1 MDAIAAERLLDDP
14 VWSALTT
21 GHAHLARG
29 DALARRYP
37 ADIAPFA
44 AMAST
49 SPVHVAALR
58 TLVDIGELVAVVG
71 ATVPDDA
78 AGWVKQDNLRLVQM
92 IRRDPRPLPQA
103 DAPIV
108 RLDANDVDAMLAL
121 VEITHPGPFRRRT
134 IELGTFVGVRHGGR
148 LVAMAGERMHA
159 GAFREVSGVCTHPDA
174 QGKGLA
180 RALMAEVVN
189 RMLRAGEVP
198 FLHADRDNTRAIALY
213 ESMGFELRAQFV
225 RVLHRRTE

>member
-1 MDAIAAERLLDDP
+1 MDAITAERPLDDP

-21 GHAHLARG
+21 RHAHLARG

-37 ADIAPFA
+37 PDIAPFA
-44 AMAST
+44 AMAAA
-49 SPVHVAALR
+49 SPAHAAALR

-71 ATVPDDA
+71 ALVPDDA
-78 AGWVKQDNLRLVQM
+78 AGWVKQDNLQLVQM
-92 IRRDPRPLPQA
+92 IRRDPRPLPRG
-103 DAPIV
+103 DAAIV

-121 VEITHPGPFRRRT
+121 VEITHPGPFRQRT
-134 IELGTFVGVRHGGR
+134 IELGTFVGVRRDGR

-180 RALMAEVVN
+180 RALMADVIN

-198 FLHADRDNTRAIALY
+198 FLHADADNARAIALY
-213 ESMGFELRAQFV
+213 ESLGFEQRARFV